1 MLHDTCVK
9 VIAEGRTKK
18 SPRRLHRRE
27 ISQIECADLVAEW
40 GRIVEE
46 RKGAQVGHLKP
57 PGSGPGST
65 GGTSEAARK
74 LGMSHDQV
82 SRSL

>member
-40 GRIVEE
+40 GRIV
-46 RKGAQVGHLKP
+46 
-57 PGSGPGST
+57 
-65 GGTSEAARK
+65 
-74 LGMSHDQV
+74 
-82 SRSL
+82 